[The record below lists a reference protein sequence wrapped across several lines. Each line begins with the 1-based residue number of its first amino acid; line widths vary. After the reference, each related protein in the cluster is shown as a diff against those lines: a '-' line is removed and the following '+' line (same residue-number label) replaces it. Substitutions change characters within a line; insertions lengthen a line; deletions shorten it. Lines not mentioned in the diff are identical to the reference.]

1 MNDPT
6 LDFSLIFAEP
16 DKTILALAKSRLECV
31 LRSSGVDEVSGSA
44 SRKEKAVPID
54 LASSSLTE
62 SILVRQQ
69 AAAEATTKRAE
80 AATRALSKQ
89 QEELLKLS
97 AQHAAQP
104 SEAKGPGKGAR
115 KDKRRDWFYKKAKET
130 HNNWNK
136 GQDKGKSKGW

>member
-1 MNDPT
+1 M
-6 LDFSLIFAEP
+6 IFAEP
-16 DKTILALAKSRLECV
+16 DKTILALAKSRLDCV

-44 SRKEKAVPID
+44 PKREKAMPID

-89 QEELLKLS
+89 QEELLKMS

-104 SEAKGPGKGAR
+104 SEAKGTGQGSR
-115 KDKRRDWFYKKAKET
+115 KDKRKDFYKQANET
-130 HNNWNK
+130 HTTWNK
-136 GQDKGKSKGW
+136 